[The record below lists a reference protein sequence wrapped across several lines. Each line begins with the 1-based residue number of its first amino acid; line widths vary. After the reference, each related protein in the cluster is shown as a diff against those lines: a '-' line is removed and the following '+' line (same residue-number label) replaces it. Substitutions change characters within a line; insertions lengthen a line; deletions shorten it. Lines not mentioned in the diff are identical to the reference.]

1 MLPGDDE
8 NDPNIH
14 VEETL
19 NFTLQESRPTE
30 SKDDLQRIP
39 DWKLEGLHVK
49 VTLMLEADKESNQH
63 FLIGQLEDDEAI
75 EDEDAHS
82 EELADR
88 LMTEMQLS
96 GENPDEE
103 IDKLLE
109 TLLDI

>member
-1 MLPGDDE
+1 MVRPGDDE
-8 NDPNIH
+8 KDPNIH

-19 NFTLQESRPTE
+19 SFSLEPKASESNLEARV
-30 SKDDLQRIP
+30 P
-39 DWKLEGLHVK
+39 DWQVEGGLHMH
-49 VTLMLEADKESNQH
+49 VTVMIEDEKNGGH
-63 FLIGQLEDDEAI
+63 ILIGDLDEDMYEDDE
-75 EDEDAHS
+75 ELHS

-88 LMTEMQLS
+88 MATEMQLA

>member
-8 NDPNIH
+8 SDPNIH

-19 NFTLQESRPTE
+19 NFTLQDSRPNE
-30 SKDDLQRIP
+30 SKDELQRIP
-39 DWKLEGLHVK
+39 DWQLEGLHVK
-49 VTLMLEADKESNQH
+49 VTLMLEADKEGSQH
-63 FLIGQLEDDEAI
+63 FLIGQLEDEEAI